1 MPDLVISPAAESD
14 LDDLHAALA
23 ALSRDLGDTH
33 RAGVDALRAA
43 GFGAVAAF
51 HGLLARR
58 GAAVVGAAMA
68 SPVFST
74 TRGAAGVYVS
84 DLWVAEGE
92 RGRGTGRRLLA
103 EALRL
108 GRARWQ
114 AGYVRLVV
122 YGDNAGA
129 RGFYERL
136 GFVANP
142 GEQFMS
148 LQGAAALRL
157 VEDA

>member
-1 MPDLVISPAAESD
+1 MPGLVIRPVAEAE
-14 LDDLHAALA
+14 LGDLHAALV

-33 RAGVDALRAA
+33 RAGVDELRAA

-51 HGLLARR
+51 HALIARR
-58 GAAVVGAAMA
+58 EAAVVGAAMA

-84 DLWVAEGE
+84 DLWVAAGE

-103 EALRL
+103 ETLRL
-108 GRARWQ
+108 GRARWG

-148 LQGAAALRL
+148 LQGAAARRL
-157 VEDA
+157 VEET